1 MKRNKKKILNFIIV
15 SFVMLVVFTS
25 NIFATNDPL
34 SVINNLSNL
43 LFSFMRVIGTIMLGL
58 RNS

>member
-1 MKRNKKKILNFIIV
+1 MKIYIKIINLIMV
-15 SFVMLVVFTS
+15 SFLMVMICSS